1 MKRKT
6 ILFISILQLLVI
18 TGCYDD
24 LGNYAYTNSTKVSF
38 VNSASSDY
46 TFMVGDLFE
55 MDAPVNFS
63 TDIGN
68 VDELFTVQWYLNRE
82 LIYTGY
88 HLKYQFE
95 KGGTYEL
102 ILKVINKETNETY
115 ISNKYTL
122 TGKNSFDWGWM
133 ILSDKGDGKSALSF
147 INPAFRVTH
156 NVESTIEGG
165 LGTDPQG
172 IYYYYVLGSISGSYV
187 SGLPKVLINQGSGSV
202 TLDGNSLQKD
212 MWLADEFENR
222 KEPDDLKIMD
232 FAFKEEYYVICSEQG
247 EVYIRTVGSDNKA
260 IPYYGKYGAMPYE
273 FEGGSRITCF
283 APFHNVTYWCAD
295 EERCILYDEQNARF
309 IGIAHYSQWGAVYT
323 PAIVYFKTYDQDL
336 EVPSGVLRVNDMGA
350 GTRCLAIGAYEKI
363 DVASNGGLTFW
374 ANYVSLIDV
383 QGTGNYNLHEFAVKG
398 MDNNSHLTVQ
408 TNTDSV
414 AALY

>member
-24 LGNYAYTNSTKVSF
+24 LGNYDYTDSAKVSF

-46 TFMVGDLFE
+46 TFMVGTLFE
-55 MDAPVNFS
+55 MDAPINFS

-133 ILSDKGDGKSALSF
+133 ILSDKGDGKSSLSF
-147 INPAFRVTH
+147 INPSLRATH
-156 NVESTIEGG
+156 DVESTIEDG
-165 LGTDPQG
+165 LGTDPRG
-172 IYYYYVLGSISGSYV
+172 IYY
-187 SGLPKVLINQGSGSV
+187 
-202 TLDGNSLQKD
+202 
-212 MWLADEFENR
+212 
-222 KEPDDLKIMD
+222 
-232 FAFKEEYYVICSEQG
+232 
-247 EVYIRTVGSDNKA
+247 
-260 IPYYGKYGAMPYE
+260 
-273 FEGGSRITCF
+273 
-283 APFHNVTYWCAD
+283 
-295 EERCILYDEQNARF
+295 
-309 IGIAHYSQWGAVYT
+309 
-323 PAIVYFKTYDQDL
+323 
-336 EVPSGVLRVNDMGA
+336 
-350 GTRCLAIGAYEKI
+350 
-363 DVASNGGLTFW
+363 
-374 ANYVSLIDV
+374 
-383 QGTGNYNLHEFAVKG
+383 
-398 MDNNSHLTVQ
+398 
-408 TNTDSV
+408 
-414 AALY
+414 